1 MKKFLAGGMIFI
13 LLAILFLETG
23 SRIYQCPGAATIYN
37 SILVCDPGQ
46 YPVDPEQMQTVK
58 SLGESERQGREPSR
72 EDLDRVVN
80 FVDYEEMP
88 GLNGVACGNGMLFVR
103 DNLGGEAK
111 YFVARHE
118 LEHAFRSNGVNLDC
132 SKEEYCATMR
142 AARIYPAGF
151 IETIFSSLAM
161 SARESPTIWC
171 FLFGS
176 WRAFRA
182 YILGW

>member
-1 MKKFLAGGMIFI
+1 MKKILAGGAIWL
-13 LLAILFLETG
+13 LLAILFLEMG
-23 SRIYQCPGAATIYN
+23 SRFYQCPGRANNYN
-37 SILVCDPGQ
+37 SVLVCDPGR
-46 YPVDPEQMQTVK
+46 YPVDPGQMQTVQ
-58 SLGESERQGREPSR
+58 SLSMAERQGTEPSR
-72 EDLDRVVN
+72 EDLERVVN
-80 FVDYEEMP
+80 FVDYEDMP

-118 LEHAFRSNGVNLDC
+118 LEHAFRRNGVNLDC
-132 SKEEYCATMR
+132 SKEEYCATMS

-151 IETIFSSLAM
+151 METIFSSLAM

-182 YILGW
+182 YVLVW